1 MNPSLLSTVPGHPPA
16 QGRFFVFVQIAMIL
30 AIITG
35 LELLIIFLP
44 FPKPL
49 LIGGLVLLSAV
60 KFLFVIFFFMH
71 LRWDKLLLTCV
82 FFIGLVL
89 GGGTLWALVS
99 LFGATASVPLSS
111 LP

>member
-1 MNPSLLSTVPGHPPA
+1 MNPGVLSTAPGHSPA

-35 LELLIIFLP
+35 VELLIIFLP

-60 KFLFVIFFFMH
+60 KFMFVIFFFMH
-71 LRWDKLLLTCV
+71 LRWDKVLLTCV

>member
-1 MNPSLLSTVPGHPPA
+1 MDLALPADAPGPSPA
-16 QGRFFVFVQIAMIL
+16 QSRFHIYVQIAMIL

-35 LELLIIFLP
+35 VELLLIFLP

-49 LIGGLVLLSAV
+49 LIGSLVLLSAV

-71 LRWDKLLLTCV
+71 LRWDRVFCTVL

-89 GGGTLWALVS
+89 AGGTMWALLN
-99 LFGATASVPLSS
+99 LFAVKDSIPLSFQ
-111 LP
+111 P

>member
-1 MNPSLLSTVPGHPPA
+1 MNSGSLSTASGPA
-16 QGRFFVFVQIAMIL
+16 PAEGRFFVFVQIAMIL

-44 FPKPL
+44 FPRPL
-49 LIGGLVLLSAV
+49 LITGLVLLSVV
-60 KFLFVIFFFMH
+60 KFMFVIFFFMH
-71 LRWDKLLLTCV
+71 LRWDKVLLTCV

-89 GGGTLWALVS
+89 GGGTLYALVS

>member
-1 MNPSLLSTVPGHPPA
+1 MDIALPADAPGPA
-16 QGRFFVFVQIAMIL
+16 HAQSRYHIYVQIAMIL

-35 LELLIIFLP
+35 VELLLIFLP

-71 LRWDKLLLTCV
+71 LRWDRVFCTIL

-89 GGGTLWALVS
+89 AGGTMWALLS
-99 LFGATASVPLSS
+99 LSR
-111 LP
+111 